1 MKGVKIIVG
10 MIMDVTK
17 AIEEEVVS
25 IHQKGKKTQ
34 THIPQEIME
43 DDTTRG
49 KVKEKCEYLARL
61 AILDKIPKC
70 LIIQFFSTSFFAL
83 LA

>member
-25 IHQKGKKTQ
+25 IHQKEKKNPNSYSSRD
-34 THIPQEIME
+34 HG
-43 DDTTRG
+43 R
-49 KVKEKCEYLARL
+49 
-61 AILDKIPKC
+61 
-70 LIIQFFSTSFFAL
+70 
-83 LA
+83 

>member
-25 IHQKGKKTQ
+25 IHQTMKEKTQ

-43 DDTTRG
+43 NDTT
-49 KVKEKCEYLARL
+49 
-61 AILDKIPKC
+61 
-70 LIIQFFSTSFFAL
+70 
-83 LA
+83 

>member
-25 IHQKGKKTQ
+25 IHQKEKKNPNSYSLRD
-34 THIPQEIME
+34 HG
-43 DDTTRG
+43 R
-49 KVKEKCEYLARL
+49 
-61 AILDKIPKC
+61 
-70 LIIQFFSTSFFAL
+70 
-83 LA
+83 

>member
-25 IHQKGKKTQ
+25 IHQKGKKKPKLIFFKRSWKMTQ
-34 THIPQEIME
+34 LEA
-43 DDTTRG
+43 
-49 KVKEKCEYLARL
+49 K
-61 AILDKIPKC
+61 
-70 LIIQFFSTSFFAL
+70 
-83 LA
+83 